1 MIFKPAWALK
11 ASTSALVWR
20 MFSSIGRSRWKF
32 TEFTLN
38 LALASASG
46 LMSCCFMRLL
56 VLVCFSFHRRACLLG
71 SQTTNRFFNYSRD
84 IPGVR
89 FNAAWSLSLL
99 GPLAKDA
106 IPALKIALADP
117 D

>member
-1 MIFKPAWALK
+1 MIFKPAWALN

-20 MFSSIGRSRWKF
+20 MISSIGRSRWKF

-56 VLVCFSFHRRACLLG
+56 VLVCFSFHRRACLLV
-71 SQTTNRFFNYSRD
+71 SQTTNRFFNYSRY
-84 IPGVR
+84 IPEVPIDYQNYLPE
-89 FNAAWSLSLL
+89 FQ
-99 GPLAKDA
+99 
-106 IPALKIALADP
+106 
-117 D
+117 